1 MNKKDNLHICNDCNN
16 FSLIY
21 KKSVYNFDKTDLGI
35 CFFNQEIIKKDKSC
49 KFYKL
54 RAKKLKTVTLEH
66 IDAVIEDIKE
76 LEQIFYNVD
85 F

>member
-35 CFFNQEIIKKDKSC
+35 CFFNQEIIKKV
-49 KFYKL
+49 
-54 RAKKLKTVTLEH
+54 KKKPNRLEA
-66 IDAVIEDIKE
+66 IR
-76 LEQIFYNVD
+76 
-85 F
+85 